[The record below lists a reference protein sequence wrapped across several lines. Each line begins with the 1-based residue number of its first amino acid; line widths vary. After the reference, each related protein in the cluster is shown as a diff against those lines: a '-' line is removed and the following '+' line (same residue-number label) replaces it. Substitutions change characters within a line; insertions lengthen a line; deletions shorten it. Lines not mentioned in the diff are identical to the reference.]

1 MVSMLS
7 LTDIQNRAFM
17 AIGPSRIAA
26 LSLLVLMTKEDS
38 TEAQAARQLSIDRLT
53 AAHEMLGSK
62 LPEMLRT
69 SNHSFPAP
77 LEEQREACLQALAP
91 LIEALKDPGKAQ
103 APGFS
108 DHCLYHLEPLVS
120 GFLKEM
126 TGHLMESQK
135 QLEVQRQAD
144 MLKAIENA
152 EVVGKNI
159 QLIAFNA
166 SIEAARIGDLGKGF
180 TVIAS
185 EIRDLSGKT
194 QKFLDNISGLLRN
207 QP

>member
-1 MVSMLS
+1 MVFMLS
-7 LTDIQNRAFM
+7 LTEIQNRAFM

-26 LSLLVLMTKEDS
+26 LSLLVLMTKDDGEK
-38 TEAQAARQLSIDRLT
+38 AHAARQLSIDRVT
-53 AAHEMLGSK
+53 AAHEMLGTK
-62 LPEMLRT
+62 LPEMLRA
-69 SNHSFPAP
+69 SNHSFPP
-77 LEEQREACLQALAP
+77 ELEQQRQACFEALTP
-91 LIEALKDPGKAQ
+91 LIEVLKEPGKAQ
-103 APGFS
+103 SPEFS

-120 GFLKEM
+120 SFLKQM
-126 TGHLMESQK
+126 TEHLMESQK
-135 QLEVQRQAD
+135 QLEALRQED
-144 MLKAIENA
+144 MLKAIANA

-194 QKFLDNISGLLRN
+194 QKFLDNISGLLRK
-207 QP
+207 

>member
-1 MVSMLS
+1 MLS
-7 LTDIQNRAFM
+7 LTDIQSRAFM

-26 LSLLVLMTKEDS
+26 LSLLVLTGKEDS
-38 TEAQAARQLSIDRLT
+38 ADARTARQLSIDRVT
-53 AAHEMLGSK
+53 AAHDMLGTK
-62 LPEMLRT
+62 LPEMLKA
-69 SNHSFPAP
+69 SDHSFPP
-77 LEEQREACLQALAP
+77 KLEEKRQACFDALTP
-91 LIEALKDPGKAQ
+91 LIGALEDPAKTQ
-103 APGFS
+103 SNSFS

-120 GFLKEM
+120 SFLKEM
-126 TGHLMESQK
+126 TEHLLQGQK
-135 QLEVQRQAD
+135 QLEALRQED
-144 MLKAIENA
+144 MLKAIANA

-194 QKFLDNISGLLRN
+194 QKFLDNIAGLLRA
-207 QP
+207 